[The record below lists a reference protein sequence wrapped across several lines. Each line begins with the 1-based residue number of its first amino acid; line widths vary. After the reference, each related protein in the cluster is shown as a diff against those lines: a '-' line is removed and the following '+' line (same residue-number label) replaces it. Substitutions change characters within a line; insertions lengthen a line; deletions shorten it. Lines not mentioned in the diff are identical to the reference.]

1 MTLKAG
7 EFNVPLFN
15 NAYSGRKVLIT
26 GHTGFKGSWLATWL
40 TKLGADVC
48 GYSNGIPTTP
58 SLFEAASIDK
68 SIRHE
73 LGDIRDV
80 ERLRALCNEFKPD
93 FVFHL
98 AAQAIVS
105 TSYAEPFETFGVNA
119 MGTAAVLEAL
129 RHADWP
135 CVAVVITS
143 DKAYDNVEWPWGYR
157 ETDRLG
163 GKDIYSG
170 SKGAAELVFNSYFH
184 SFFTKQDC
192 PVRLATARAGNVI
205 GGGDWAADRIVADCI
220 RAWCNNKSVQIR
232 SPNATRPWQH
242 VLEPLSGYLTLA
254 SKMVDRAELHGESFN
269 FGPRAEQNATVLELL
284 ASLAKVWGFEDPSEG
299 YVVTNNSPFQESSLL
314 KLNID
319 KALLELR
326 WEPNLSYAE
335 CMEMTGVWYRDV
347 QKTDAPAAELTT
359 RQIAEYEQ
367 VAGERQR
374 TWTK

>member
-1 MTLKAG
+1 MLKAG
-7 EFNVPLFN
+7 EFNVSLFN
-15 NAYSGRKVLIT
+15 NAYKGRKVLIT
-26 GHTGFKGSWLATWL
+26 GHTGFKGSWLASWL
-40 TKLGADVC
+40 TKLGAEVC

-58 SLFEAASIDK
+58 SLFEAASIQK
-68 SIRHE
+68 NIRHE

-80 ERLRALCNEFKPD
+80 ARLRALCLEYKPD

-129 RHADWP
+129 RLVDWP

-184 SFFTKQDC
+184 SFFAKPDC

-205 GGGDWAADRIVADCI
+205 GGGDWAVDRIVADCI
-220 RAWCNNKSVQIR
+220 RAWCNGKPVDLR

-254 SKMVDRAELHGESFN
+254 SKMVDRVELHGESFN

-284 ASLAKVWGFEDPSEG
+284 RSLAKIWGFSDPGEG

-326 WEPNLSYAE
+326 WEPNLSYSE
-335 CMEMTGVWYRDV
+335 CMEITGVWYRDV
-347 QKTDAPAAELTT
+347 QKADASASELTS
-359 RQIAEYEQ
+359 RQIAEYER

-374 TWTK
+374 TWTQ

>member
-1 MTLKAG
+1 MSF
-7 EFNVPLFN
+7 FNH
-15 NAYSGRKVLIT
+15 AYKGRKVLVT

-40 TKLGADVC
+40 TKLGAEVC
-48 GYSNGIPTTP
+48 GYSNHIPTSP
-58 SLFEAASIDK
+58 SLFEASGLDK
-68 SIRHE
+68 QIRHE
-73 LGDIRDV
+73 LGDIRDI
-80 ERLRALCNEFKPD
+80 ERLRAVYRSFKPD

-105 TSYAEPFETFGVNA
+105 TSYAEPFETFSVNA
-119 MGTAAVLEAL
+119 MGTAVVLEVL
-129 RHADWP
+129 RESDSP
-135 CVAVVITS
+135 CVAVLITS

-170 SKGAAELVFNSYFH
+170 SKGAAELVFNSYYH
-184 SFFTKQDC
+184 SFFTKPDC
-192 PVRLATARAGNVI
+192 PIRIATARAGNVI
-205 GGGDWAADRIVADCI
+205 GGGDWATDRIVADCV
-220 RAWCNNKSVQIR
+220 RAWCRNDVVQIR

-242 VLEPLSGYLTLA
+242 VLEPLSGYLALG
-254 SKMVDRAELHGESFN
+254 SKMVDESGLHGESFN

-284 ASLAKVWGFEDPSEG
+284 ASLAKVWGFDNPDDG

-319 KALLELR
+319 KALLALR

-347 QKTDAPAAELTT
+347 QKHGASAAELT
-359 RQIAEYEQ
+359 RAQIAEYENIAAARLRVWAQ
-367 VAGERQR
+367 
-374 TWTK
+374 